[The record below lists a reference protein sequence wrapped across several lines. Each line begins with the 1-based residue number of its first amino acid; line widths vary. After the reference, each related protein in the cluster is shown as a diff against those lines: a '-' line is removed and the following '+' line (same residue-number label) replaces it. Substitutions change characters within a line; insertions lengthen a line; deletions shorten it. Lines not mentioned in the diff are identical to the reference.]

1 MHNQIRPLSHFQ
13 VVAINRDTGEPQFA
27 SVTAPS
33 QADADDFVGD
43 VQPEWIIIRDN
54 ANLRF
59 QQINFASCDHC
70 DHDFPVDELVPCAV
84 EPDFLFCDDCADKLR
99 G

>member
-1 MHNQIRPLSHFQ
+1 MNNQIEPLSHFQ
-13 VVAINRDTGEPQFA
+13 VVAIHRDTGVPQFA

-33 QADADDFVGD
+33 QAEADDFVGD
-43 VQPEWIIIRDN
+43 VQPEWIIIRE
-54 ANLRF
+54 AE
-59 QQINFASCDHC
+59 ASECDHC
-70 DHDFPVDELVPCAV
+70 GEIFPTKELNPCAV